1 MNPSTIEPARLARLR
16 RVCLALSEATE
27 KRAWGDPTWRV
38 GDRIFAMQKGNY
50 AGGRPSVWLK
60 AAPGDQAVLVDLD
73 PERFFVP
80 PYVGHRGWIGV
91 YLDSTRVDWAMLSR
105 LIAQSHALILGGGHR
120 PHRVAPPRRTSR
132 RGKQPRTS

>member
-1 MNPSTIEPARLARLR
+1 MNPSTLEPGRLTRLR
-16 RVCLALSEATE
+16 KVCLALPDATE

-73 PERFFVP
+73 PQRFFVP
-80 PYVGHRGWIGV
+80 PYLGHRGWIGV
-91 YLDSTRVDWAMLSR
+91 YLDSTRMDWPMLSR
-105 LIAQSHALILGGGHR
+105 LIAQSHGLVVGGGR
-120 PHRVAPPRRTSR
+120 RADRVAPPRGTPRQR
-132 RGKQPRTS
+132 KQP